1 MTWFIEKHFIALF
14 FWAKIVKRYE
24 LVACA
29 GRHILFSY
37 ILFSNFMALTAH
49 PFHPVTQELLPGYRD
64 AYLRGDLSG
73 KNTDLVDA
81 YLKANPAKGGE
92 AFQRFHALKAKG
104 HDVRPVGWL
113 QHQFDLI
120 RTEPARFRQRAGAI
134 VLVAALLSGAAFAG
148 TNLHTNPSTKLTTVV
163 PVAGEDVLTVAN
175 AAEAAAA
182 SAKMTTVTG
191 RILDENG
198 RPLIGATV
206 LDKAHGRGVSTD
218 AQGNY
223 TLTVPANQE
232 SKLQVGYAGYSE
244 EDLQV
249 QVKGYSI
256 QNVTLVPRA
265 DKVVKA
271 KKHHWWQF

>member
-1 MTWFIEKHFIALF
+1 
-14 FWAKIVKRYE
+14 
-24 LVACA
+24 
-29 GRHILFSY
+29 
-37 ILFSNFMALTAH
+37 MALTAH

-73 KNTDLVDA
+73 KNTELVDA
-81 YLKANPAKGGE
+81 YLKANPSKGGE
-92 AFQRFHALKAKG
+92 AFQRFHALQAKG

-134 VLVAALLSGAAFAG
+134 VMVAALLSGAAFANNSLHS
-148 TNLHTNPSTKLTTVV
+148 TSSANLPTGMAVTAV
-163 PVAGEDVLTVAN
+163 GEDAAAAAKV
-175 AAEAAAA
+175 AEAAAA

-191 RILDENG
+191 RILDVNG

-206 LDKAHGRGVSTD
+206 IDKVRGRGVSTD

-223 TLTVPANQE
+223 ALMVPANQTA
-232 SKLQVGYAGYSE
+232 KLQVGYGGYGE
-244 EDLQV
+244 EELQV
-249 QVKGYSI
+249 QVKGYSV
-256 QNVTLVPRA
+256 QNVTLVPQA
-265 DKVVKA
+265 KV

>member
-1 MTWFIEKHFIALF
+1 
-14 FWAKIVKRYE
+14 
-24 LVACA
+24 
-29 GRHILFSY
+29 
-37 ILFSNFMALTAH
+37 MALTAH

-81 YLKANPAKGGE
+81 YLKANPEKGGE
-92 AFQRFHALKAKG
+92 AFQRFHTLKAKG

-113 QHQFDLI
+113 QHQFELI
-120 RTEPARFRQRAGAI
+120 RTEPARFRRRAGSI
-134 VLVAALLSGAAFAG
+134 VAVAALLSGAAFAG
-148 TNLHTNPSTKLTTVV
+148 NNLHSTTGATLPTTAAVV
-163 PVAGEDVLTVAN
+163 ATSEAAT
-175 AAEAAAA
+175 AAEATAAA
-182 SAKMTTVTG
+182 ARMTTVSG

-198 RPLIGATV
+198 HPLVGATV
-206 LDKAHGRGVSTD
+206 LDKARGRGVSTD

-223 TLTVPANQE
+223 SLLVPANQP
-232 SKLQVGYAGYSE
+232 SKLQVGYGGYGE

-249 QVKGYSI
+249 QVKSYSV

-265 DKVVKA
+265 KTT